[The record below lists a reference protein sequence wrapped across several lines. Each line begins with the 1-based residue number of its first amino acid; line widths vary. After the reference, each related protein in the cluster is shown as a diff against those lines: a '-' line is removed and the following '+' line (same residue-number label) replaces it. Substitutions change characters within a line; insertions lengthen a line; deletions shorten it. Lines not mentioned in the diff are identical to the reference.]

1 MTTSK
6 SRNMVAA
13 QLRTAALRNV
23 TLLFPCKSPG
33 RGQSESGPK
42 KLRWRC
48 FIRTEH
54 LQYLVQ
60 SVSWY
65 RGGSMRERRPGKG
78 QFEDSLSHR
87 LRRAD
92 IIIWTPDTAE
102 DGRTPQPQQLN
113 QTSHGEVARHFAT
126 FLPEV
131 DKVC

>member
-33 RGQSESGPK
+33 RGQSESGQK

-54 LQYLVQ
+54 LQYRVQ

-78 QFEDSLSHR
+78 QFEDSLSHWQ
-87 LRRAD
+87 RRAY

-113 QTSHGEVARHFAT
+113 QTSYGEA
-126 FLPEV
+126 
-131 DKVC
+131 VCHYFTRSSFWD